1 MTLHEFP
8 AIPKVSSG
16 GGTVTV
22 VCGINFNDTTQSA
35 KFDINFEEAD
45 GGKRR
50 HGVSLG
56 NIKQIQDKQRLL
68 LNRLEPKTIFFV
80 FYDCYLYLF
89 QPRQLVKCCA
99 HWQCL
104 KLASMLSAGSFEV

>member
-35 KFDINFEEAD
+35 KLDINFEEAD

-56 NIKQIQDKQRLL
+56 NIKQTQYKQRLL
-68 LNRLEPKTIFFV
+68 N
-80 FYDCYLYLF
+80 
-89 QPRQLVKCCA
+89 
-99 HWQCL
+99 
-104 KLASMLSAGSFEV
+104 